1 MIKKGIKEDDF
12 IGEYVEHIY
21 PREDKRNKL
30 QEIKKQ
36 RKKLWILLLVF
47 TILAAF
53 YCFFSTPESS
63 FLQGKNQITRQE
75 EDAVLAMEVTA
86 SGEGKEWHKDMIIE
100 VNQRKFSEEEK
111 EKLERQT
118 EDYLAKNLPGDNP
131 SLLAVSKPLIMKQS
145 IPDTNVELEW
155 AYDEDYIKEDGTLIA
170 AAIPGEGA
178 DTEVSVNAMCRNWK
192 KTFTYALHLMP
203 VEVTKEQQIG
213 KQVKSAVKD
222 ALKSQDTEAV
232 VTLPEQIGDMQIQY
246 KEKEEKSY
254 GLVLVML
261 LICGCMPFVL
271 REKQKKKL
279 VAREEQMMA
288 DHPGIVNK
296 IMLLLG
302 AGLTFRK
309 CVERLTAEYEREKKQ
324 GGEVRYAY
332 EELCIMNQEMR
343 DGISEG
349 QAMERFGKRCR
360 LLPYIRFSTVI
371 TQNLKKGAEGILDI
385 LEQESMEALE
395 QRKERVL
402 QMGEKAGTKLL
413 FPMMI
418 MLGLVMGIIM
428 IPAFMTM

>member
-12 IGEYVEHIY
+12 IGEYVERIY

-53 YCFFSTPESS
+53 YCFFSKPESS

-75 EDAVLAMEVTA
+75 EDTVLAMEVTA

-118 EDYLAKNLPGDNP
+118 ENYLAKNFPGDNP

-155 AYDEDYIKEDGTLIA
+155 TYDEDYIKEDGTLIA

-178 DTEVSVNAMCRNWK
+178 DTEVSVKAMCRNWK

-222 ALKSQDTEAV
+222 ALKSQDAEAV

-254 GLVLVML
+254 SLVLVML

-309 CVERLTAEYEREKKQ
+309 CVERLTAEYERERKQ

-349 QAMERFGKRCR
+349 QAMERFGKRCH